1 MAKPATEARLAAA
14 ANGFTQVLARG
25 NSHIITKNPTTGKC
39 AYDAQVGG
47 GWHYGAGLETDTAWQ
62 AGTAP
67 WNYQMVKANYNLFAL
82 SQLNQGQVVKWFD
95 PSSGQYVTFQPMALQ
110 WTNSLNQIQQISMPQ
125 SVAAQVS
132 DDILYWPAGYGAGRH
147 FKYVASPS
155 RLNKLL
161 IIDSAA
167 SLPSTSYDTLELNF
181 IIGMSAGVTAYVDI
195 GDGTGLKAWD
205 KKTQK
210 DTAKAIEFRLSG
222 GAVVWSFAIPRA
234 WDSAGNETTGSMR
247 LKKSGSRLYVSVRFP
262 KSWIS
267 AVPANAWPIYIDPA
281 VDYQVGASGDDGY
294 ASGSGFEG
302 SYSKLSFGQLYGTYI
317 HAFVRFAVT
326 IPVGAT
332 ITNAYLSFVHNETS
346 GSPTGKIHVE
356 EASDPAA
363 VTSWSNLNA
372 RSWSAE
378 YVSIVDLY
386 ADNKWHNTPDI
397 SGLVQGV
404 VDAYDFSSGAHTQFK
419 IHGGGAGGYHVQYLF
434 SWDYSDNT
442 KAPKL
447 HIEYTEAAGG
457 NPFYAYAQQ

>member
-1 MAKPATEARLAAA
+1 
-14 ANGFTQVLARG
+14 
-25 NSHIITKNPTTGKC
+25 
-39 AYDAQVGG
+39 
-47 GWHYGAGLETDTAWQ
+47 
-62 AGTAP
+62 
-67 WNYQMVKANYNLFAL
+67 
-82 SQLNQGQVVKWFD
+82 
-95 PSSGQYVTFQPMALQ
+95 
-110 WTNSLNQIQQISMPQ
+110 
-125 SVAAQVS
+125 
-132 DDILYWPAGYGAGRH
+132 
-147 FKYVASPS
+147 
-155 RLNKLL
+155 
-161 IIDSAA
+161 
-167 SLPSTSYDTLELNF
+167 
-181 IIGMSAGVTAYVDI
+181 
-195 GDGTGLKAWD
+195 
-205 KKTQK
+205 
-210 DTAKAIEFRLSG
+210 
-222 GAVVWSFAIPRA
+222 
-234 WDSAGNETTGSMR
+234 MR

-267 AVPANAWPIYIDPA
+267 AVPANAWPIYIDPT
-281 VDYQVGASGDDGY
+281 VDYQVGVSGDDGY

-317 HAFVRFAVT
+317 HSFVRFAVT

-332 ITNAYLSFVHNETS
+332 ITNAYLSFVHNATS

-404 VDAYDFSSGAHTQFK
+404 VDAYDFSSGAHMQFK
-419 IHGGGAGGYHVQYLF
+419 IHGGGAGGYHAQDLF

-457 NPFYAYAQQ
+457 SSWAGTWGG